1 LNDGAKKIRKRLNT
15 TEWRVISMGAPDIP
29 KPKAPPP
36 PVKEV
41 AANPAAEAEKK
52 FLKDRK
58 GGMSQ
63 WLTRGQT
70 LGGGKQ
76 LK

>member
-1 LNDGAKKIRKRLNT
+1 
-15 TEWRVISMGAPDIP
+15 MGSPDIP
-29 KPKAPPP
+29 EPKKAPPP
-36 PVKEV
+36 VNEID
-41 AANPAAEAEKK
+41 AEPAAEAERK
-52 FLKDRK
+52 FLKERK

-70 LGGGKQ
+70 LGGGTQ

>member
-1 LNDGAKKIRKRLNT
+1 
-15 TEWRVISMGAPDIP
+15 MGAPEPP

-36 PVKEV
+36 PVQKV
-41 AANPAAEAEKK
+41 DATAAADAEKK

-58 GGMSQ
+58 GGLST

-76 LK
+76 LQ

>member
-1 LNDGAKKIRKRLNT
+1 
-15 TEWRVISMGAPDIP
+15 MGAPDIP
-29 KPKAPPP
+29 TPKAPPK
-36 PVKEV
+36 PVQEID
-41 AANPAAEAEKK
+41 ATAAAEAEKK
-52 FLKDRK
+52 FLKERK

-76 LK
+76 LQ

>member
-1 LNDGAKKIRKRLNT
+1 
-15 TEWRVISMGAPDIP
+15 MGMKPEPP
-29 KPKAPPP
+29 KPIAAPK
-36 PVKEV
+36 PVQEV
-41 AANPAAEAEKK
+41 DAASAADAEKK
-52 FLKDRK
+52 FLKERK
-58 GGMSQ
+58 GGLST

>member
-1 LNDGAKKIRKRLNT
+1 
-15 TEWRVISMGAPDIP
+15 MGSPDIP
-29 KPKAPPP
+29 EQKKAPP
-36 PVKEV
+36 PVKEID
-41 AANPAAEAEKK
+41 ASAAAEAEKK
-52 FLKDRK
+52 FLKERQ
-58 GGMSQ
+58 GGMST

>member
-1 LNDGAKKIRKRLNT
+1 
-15 TEWRVISMGAPDIP
+15 MGAPDIP
-29 KPKAPPP
+29 EQKAPPA
-36 PVKEV
+36 PVRDV
-41 AANPAAEAEKK
+41 AAEPAKEAEKK
-52 FLKDRK
+52 FLKERK

-76 LK
+76 LQ